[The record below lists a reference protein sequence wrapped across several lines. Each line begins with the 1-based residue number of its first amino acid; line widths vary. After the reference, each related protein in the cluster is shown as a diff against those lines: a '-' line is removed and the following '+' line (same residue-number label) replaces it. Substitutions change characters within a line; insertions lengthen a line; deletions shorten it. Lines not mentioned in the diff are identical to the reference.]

1 MSVKICLSKLT
12 FNGKPVDNLTQEELK
27 QALVLTYQESDKYKN
42 LYFKALDAKAELMT
56 DMINLKLEE
65 CKRLT
70 TKNLQL

>member
-1 MSVKICLSKLT
+1 MGNICTSQLT
-12 FNGKPVDNLTQEELK
+12 FLGKPVDNLTQEELK

-70 TKNLQL
+70 NKNL